1 MAAQVSKM
9 KYSIEFG
16 KEKIENAKIKFT
28 QSGIGENDNLAMLIG
43 FELSES
49 RTVFTNK
56 FDFDSEKMKNILNVL
71 EVRNWEE
78 LPKKY
83 ARVCILNEKVVKIGN
98 ILNNKWVKL

>member
-1 MAAQVSKM
+1 M

-28 QSGIGENDNLAMLIG
+28 QSGIGDNDNLAMLIG

-83 ARVCILNEKVVKIGN
+83 TRVCILNEKVVKIGN